1 VKFDFMKWLVLL
13 LGLGFLSVSHGQNAL
28 GEKKPRLLV
37 KLLAVVVPENLGQ
50 VYLLSGDAKTAAFDL
65 PANNVSDAQAV
76 SQRSITLHTINEDLP
91 ICSISLPEGG
101 NEFIIVLSPTKP
113 SGYRSI
119 VVRTDDPGFRR
130 GDVFF
135 LNLTTKTVLGK
146 LGTRPLV
153 LESGKSAMNRADGPK
168 EKGYYDIAFAT
179 RQENEDRLF
188 SSSRWPI
195 DDQIRSYLF
204 FLEDPTGRITYRAVD
219 EFLPAEKK

>member
-1 VKFDFMKWLVLL
+1 MKWLF
-13 LGLGFLSVSHGQNAL
+13 FLVGIVFCSAL
-28 GEKKPRLLV
+28 HAQEAVGEKKPRLLV
-37 KLLAVVVPENLGQ
+37 KLLAVFVPENLGQ
-50 VYLLSGDAKTAAFDL
+50 VYLLSGDAKSAAFDL
-65 PANNVSDAQAV
+65 PANNVSEAQPV
-76 SQRSITLHTINEDLP
+76 SQRGITLHTVNKDLP
-91 ICSISLPEGG
+91 LCSISLPEGG
-101 NEFIIVLSPTKP
+101 NEFIIVLSPAKP
-113 SGYRSI
+113 SGYRST

-153 LESGKSAMNRADGPK
+153 LEPGKSAFNRADGPK

-179 RQENEDRLF
+179 RLENEDRLF

-219 EFLPAEKK
+219 EFIPAEKK

>member
-1 VKFDFMKWLVLL
+1 MFL
-13 LGLGFLSVSHGQNAL
+13 LGLACMPMVQGQEPAE
-28 GEKKPRLLV
+28 EKNPRLLV
-37 KLLAVVVPENLGQ
+37 KLLAVYVPEDLGQ
-50 VYLLSGDAKTAAFDL
+50 VYLKSGDAKSPAFDL
-65 PANNVSDAQAV
+65 PANNVSEAQGV
-76 SQRSITLHTINEDLP
+76 SQRSFTLHTSNKDLP
-91 ICSISLPEGG
+91 LSTVNLPESGH
-101 NEFIIVLSPTKP
+101 EFIVVLSPAKP
-113 SGYRSI
+113 GGYRSV

-146 LGTRPLV
+146 LGSRPLV
-153 LESGKSAMNRADGPK
+153 LESGKSALGRAEGPK

-204 FLEDPTGRITYRAVD
+204 FLEDATGRITYRAVD
-219 EFLPAEKK
+219 EFLPVEKKP

>member
-1 VKFDFMKWLVLL
+1 MGCFCLTGAWAQEAAAD
-13 LGLGFLSVSHGQNAL
+13 
-28 GEKKPRLLV
+28 KKPALQV
-37 KLLAVVVPENLGQ
+37 KLLAVTVPENLGQ
-50 VYLLSGDAKTAAFDL
+50 VYLAAGDTKSAAFDL
-65 PANNVSDAQAV
+65 PANNVSDAIPV
-76 SQRSITLHTINEDLP
+76 SQRTFTLHTAQKHLP
-91 ICSISLPEGG
+91 LCPITLPEGG
-101 NEFIIVLSPTKP
+101 KEFIIVLSPAKP

-119 VVRTDDPGFRR
+119 VVRTDDPAFRR

-153 LESGKSAMNRADGPK
+153 LEPGTSTLNRADGPK

-219 EFLPAEKK
+219 EFLPADKKP

>member
-1 VKFDFMKWLVLL
+1 MKWLFFL
-13 LGLGFLSVSHGQNAL
+13 LGLSSFSIAQGQDAL

-50 VYLLSGDAKTAAFDL
+50 VYLLSGDTKTNAFDL
-65 PANNVSDAQAV
+65 PANHVSDAQFV
-76 SQRSITLHTINEDLP
+76 SQRSITLQTLNKDLP
-91 ICSISLPEGG
+91 LCSISLPEGG
-101 NEFIIVLSPTKP
+101 KEFIVVLSPAKP

-153 LESGKSAMNRADGPK
+153 LEPGKSALNRADGPK

-179 RQENEDRLF
+179 RLENEDRLF

-219 EFLPAEKK
+219 EFLPVEKQ